1 MTLAEQF
8 GRKLFM
14 ARRRPGVTQEDLARF
29 SGLHR
34 TEVQK
39 LEGGRREPRL
49 GTIAKLARGLGIDP
63 GELVKG
69 LRL

>member
-1 MTLAEQF
+1 MTLAQQF

-14 ARRRPGVTQEDLARF
+14 ERRRLGVTQEDLARF

-39 LEGGRREPRL
+39 LEGGLREPRL
-49 GTIAKLARGLGIDP
+49 STIVKLARGLGVDP
-63 GELVKG
+63 GVLVAG
-69 LRL
+69 VRR